1 MSQTTPSN
9 YGSEEIQDL
18 ADLSKSLTFTES
30 LLKFVEDVGRVF
42 TSRMEYVG
50 NFAVF
55 SWETFVWM
63 FWKPVRRD
71 ALARSFYQIGVLS
84 LPVVMLTGMF
94 IGMVLAVQSFGQFK
108 AIGMENR
115 LGGAI
120 NLALVR
126 ELGPVLAAVML
137 AGRVGSSIA
146 AEIGTMRVTEQIDAL
161 TSMGTNPIWY
171 LVVPRFLACIL
182 LIPALTILADFM
194 GIFGGAYYCVNI
206 LGIERSSYWENS
218 KYFVNNFDI
227 LAGIFKSIFF
237 GGAIALIGC
246 HQGFRCDAGAV
257 GVGRASTVAFVS
269 SFVVILFLDLIL
281 GIILERVNQMLGNVP
296 GLT

>member
-1 MSQTTPSN
+1 MTENLDTST
-9 YGSEEIQDL
+9 YGSDEIRDLDNLSKPVTL
-18 ADLSKSLTFTES
+18 ADATASFI
-30 LLKFVEDVGRVF
+30 GRIGAVF
-42 TSRMEYVG
+42 TSRIEFAG
-50 NFAVF
+50 NFTVF
-55 SWETFVWM
+55 ALETIFWI

-71 ALARSFYQIGVLS
+71 VLARSFYQIGVLS

-108 AIGMENR
+108 SLGMENR

-137 AGRVGSSIA
+137 AGRIGCSIA

-161 TSMGTNPIWY
+161 TSMGTNPVWY
-171 LVVPRFLACIL
+171 LVVPRFIACIM
-182 LIPALTILADFM
+182 LIPALTVLADFM
-194 GIFGGAYYCVNI
+194 GIFGGAYYCINI
-206 LGIERSSYWENS
+206 LGIERSPYWENS
-218 KYFVNNFDI
+218 RHFVNNFDI

-246 HQGFRCDAGAV
+246 HQGFRCDSGAV
-257 GVGRASTVAFVS
+257 GVGRAATVSFVS

-281 GIILERVNQMLGNVP
+281 GIILEHINQMMG
-296 GLT
+296 